1 MRFGWIVLL
10 LLSFPVLEAIG
21 IFWVASAIGGWVL
34 LWLLLAAI
42 AGLALIRVERVAWG
56 ARLLFSVQSG
66 AHPLASLFAT
76 GRILLAGGLLVFP
89 GFISDAIALVLL
101 LMPGS
106 WGGAH
111 PTRCAPPTTMC
122 WKANSSAS
130 RTICCAEPRTQNKAI
145 WPRCCLISRSRS
157 SDVG

>member
-21 IFWVASAIGGWVL
+21 IFRVADAIGGWVL
-34 LWLLLAAI
+34 LWLLLAAV
-42 AGLALIRVERVAWG
+42 AGVMLIRVERVAWG

-66 AHPLASLFAT
+66 AHPLAALLAS

-101 LMPGS
+101 LIPGT
-106 WGGAH
+106 WGGRKADPLRPANDDAPSPQPS
-111 PTRCAPPTTMC
+111 PTRGEGANVMPTTINGEF
-122 WKANSSAS
+122 K
-130 RTICCAEPRTQNKAI
+130 REPDDLLR
-145 WPRCCLISRSRS
+145 
-157 SDVG
+157 

>member
-1 MRFGWIVLL
+1 MRFSWIVLL

-34 LWLLLAAI
+34 LWLLLAAV
-42 AGLALIRVERVAWG
+42 AGILLIRVERVAWG

-101 LMPGS
+101 L
-106 WGGAH
+106 
-111 PTRCAPPTTMC
+111 
-122 WKANSSAS
+122 
-130 RTICCAEPRTQNKAI
+130 IPRTWGKRQ
-145 WPRCCLISRSRS
+145 PDPLRSAND
-157 SDVG
+157 DVLEGEFKREPDDLLR

>member
-34 LWLLLAAI
+34 VWLLLAAI
-42 AGLALIRVERVAWG
+42 AGIMLIRVERVAWG

-66 AHPLASLFAT
+66 AHPLTAMLAS

-101 LMPGS
+101 LIPS
-106 WGGAH
+106 TWARRK
-111 PTRCAPPTTMC
+111 PDPLRSANDDAPSATRGEGTNVTPTTIDGEF
-122 WKANSSAS
+122 K
-130 RTICCAEPRTQNKAI
+130 RE
-145 WPRCCLISRSRS
+145 
-157 SDVG
+157 SDDRLR

>member
-34 LWLLLAAI
+34 LWLLLAAV

-106 WGGAH
+106 WARRRSD
-111 PTRCAPPTTMC
+111 PLRS
-122 WKANSSAS
+122 ANDDVLEGEFK
-130 RTICCAEPRTQNKAI
+130 REPDDLLR
-145 WPRCCLISRSRS
+145 
-157 SDVG
+157 